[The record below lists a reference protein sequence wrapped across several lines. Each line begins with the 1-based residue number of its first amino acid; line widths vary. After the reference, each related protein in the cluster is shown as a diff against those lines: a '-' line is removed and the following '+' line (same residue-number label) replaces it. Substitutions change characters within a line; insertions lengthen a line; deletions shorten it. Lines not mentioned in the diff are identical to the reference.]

1 MARQTRKQ
9 KIIQNY
15 YDNRDS
21 IMIQS
26 LSEVVSE
33 LYLAS
38 DDRRRGQLWRRAETA
53 LKNLKIPPEEAK
65 QILIKR
71 DIGALAR
78 IVSTQF

>member
-1 MARQTRKQ
+1 MAKRTRAQ
-9 KIIQNY
+9 KIISNY
-15 YDNRDS
+15 YENRDS

-53 LKNLKIPPEEAK
+53 LKNLNIKPEEIRR
-65 QILIKR
+65 ILVAR
-71 DIGALAR
+71 DVGALAK
-78 IVSTQF
+78 IVSNQF